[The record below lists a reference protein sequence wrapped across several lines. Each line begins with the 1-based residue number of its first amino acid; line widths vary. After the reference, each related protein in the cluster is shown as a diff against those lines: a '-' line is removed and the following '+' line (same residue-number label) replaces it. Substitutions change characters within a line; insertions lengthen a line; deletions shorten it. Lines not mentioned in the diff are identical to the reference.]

1 MVKPASVPVLPQPW
15 GKEIS
20 IAQLVRNSQKAYFT
34 GASENAMDTLSRYK
48 SYIEEI
54 LHQYA
59 SRKPVNR
66 PKLEYQLI
74 IDEERLQF
82 ILLAVGWHN
91 NDFIHNWIFHL
102 QLKGDK
108 IWVYEDMTDPG
119 IKVFLMEK
127 GVPSSDIILGFL
139 PEYEL
144 ESIPPVTAG

>member
-1 MVKPASVPVLPQPW
+1 
-15 GKEIS
+15 
-20 IAQLVRNSQKAYFT
+20 
-34 GASENAMDTLSRYK
+34 MDKLSRYK

-66 PKLEYQLI
+66 PELEYQLI

-91 NDFIHNWIFHL
+91 NDFIHNWVFHL

-119 IKVFLMEK
+119 IKVLLMEK